1 MPASRTSAEAMARHA
16 RRIGSLVAALLASS
30 VACAEDAAKLDAEF
44 LEFLGS
50 LDSDDE
56 VWTEFLD
63 SADIAKMNPTADE
76 AKAEPKKVEDHEP

>member
-1 MPASRTSAEAMARHA
+1 MPRYAKRVGT
-16 RRIGSLVAALLASS
+16 LVAALLASS
-30 VACAEDAAKLDAEF
+30 LAYADDEAKLDAEF

-63 SADIAKMNPTADE
+63 AADLTKVTPATDE
-76 AKAEPKKVEDHEP
+76 TKAEPEPEPKKVQDHEP

>member
-1 MPASRTSAEAMARHA
+1 MTRQSMRVASM
-16 RRIGSLVAALLASS
+16 LAALFAASQ
-30 VACAEDAAKLDAEF
+30 VRAEDTAKLDAEF

-63 SADIAKMNPTADE
+63 VADLPKADE
-76 AKAEPKKVEDHEP
+76 AKAEPAPAPESTKVKDHEP

>member
-1 MPASRTSAEAMARHA
+1 MTRRAK
-16 RRIGSLVAALLASS
+16 RIGSLAAVLLASGAAS
-30 VACAEDAAKLDAEF
+30 AEDTAKLDAAELDAEF

-63 SADIAKMNPTADE
+63 SAGLAKLSPTTDE
-76 AKAEPKKVEDHEP
+76 AKAEPESKKVKDHEP

>member
-1 MPASRTSAEAMARHA
+1 MARPVK
-16 RRIGSLVAALLASS
+16 RIAPLVAALLASG
-30 VACAEDAAKLDAEF
+30 VACAEDAAQLDAAKLDAEF

-63 SADIAKMNPTADE
+63 SADLAKLSPATDE
-76 AKAEPKKVEDHEP
+76 AKAEPEPKKVKDHEP

>member
-1 MPASRTSAEAMARHA
+1 MPRYA
-16 RRIGSLVAALLASS
+16 RRVGSLVAVLLASG
-30 VACAEDAAKLDAEF
+30 VAYAEDDAKLDAEF

-63 SADIAKMNPTADE
+63 AADLAKVTPATDE
-76 AKAEPKKVEDHEP
+76 TKAEPEPKKVKEHEP